1 MIEGVDYSRTANGDW
16 NALAATL
23 KANGKKFVG
32 RYAVNDLAPNGRG
45 ITADEYAAM
54 KAAGIAVYLYWESS
68 EGWMMDGFAAGA
80 QAAVNAQQNIN
91 RAGMPHDTPVYFAC
105 DFDAAPSQQWAI
117 DKCLEGAATV
127 IGFDRVGVYGGYH
140 VIHRCHENGTAKW
153 FSQTSAWSGG
163 MLHPAAHIYQYEYNQ
178 YFAGTNCDLNRAF
191 AENFGQAMDAPVE
204 PEKPK
209 YATPLPITW
218 KEGDYGW
225 KQLNKT
231 PVFALEA
238 EVECVRATTPLAWAD
253 GDRSDGDVAPAAGP
267 KLKQG
272 ERVKIIGSFAGKNA
286 KGKTVR
292 WLIRSGDNARL
303 VGNSFRPLLP
313 VTQ

>member
-1 MIEGVDYSRTANGDW
+1 MIEGVDYSRTASSDW
-16 NALAATL
+16 AQLAATL

-54 KAAGIAVYLYWESS
+54 KNAGIQTYLYWESS
-68 EGWMMDGFAAGA
+68 EGWMMDGYAAGA

-117 DKCLEGAATV
+117 DKCLEGAASV
-127 IGFDRVGVYGGYH
+127 LGFDRVGIYGGYH

-178 YFAGTNCDLNRAF
+178 YFAGTNCDLNRAY
-191 AENFGQAMDAPVE
+191 AEDFGQARDAPVE
-204 PEKPK
+204 PAEPAKPK
-209 YATPLPITW
+209 AAPIW
-218 KEGDYGW
+218 WDPGAVGP
-225 KQLNKT
+225 QRR
-231 PVFALEA
+231 P
-238 EVECVRATTPLAWAD
+238 
-253 GDRSDGDVAPAAGP
+253 SDGHMALAMLGEVTAKKDVVIRVTANGKAPAIVT
-267 KLKQG
+267 LRQG
-272 ERVKIIGSFAGKNA
+272 EKRRIAGTTRAPDKAGTRWVFIETAPNSNEWGRARYSSFNE
-286 KGKTVR
+286 R
-292 WLIRSGDNARL
+292 
-303 VGNSFRPLLP
+303 FP
-313 VTQ
+313 VL